1 MGAHS
6 AVWQASPW
14 NDVANSSVFLST
26 GYVDSSLMGSG
37 QFDKAAILS
46 HDLSGTE
53 AYSPGFTISVE
64 ELKELAAAFDNSGV
78 AMTNGFHV
86 GGEKFV
92 AIRADERSL
101 YGKKGKEGIVV
112 VKAKSCVMIAHHPE
126 TIQTTN
132 AATVVENL
140 VDYINKY

>member
-6 AVWQASPW
+6 AVWQ
-14 NDVANSSVFLST
+14 

-46 HDLSGTE
+46 HDLSDTE
-53 AYSPGFTISVE
+53 AKSPKFEISAQ
-64 ELKELAAAFDNSGV
+64 ELQGLAAAYADSAA
-78 AMTNGFHV
+78 AMANGIIV

-92 AIRADERSL
+92 AIRADDRSL
-101 YGKKGKEGIVV
+101 YGKKGKEGIIV
-112 VKAKSCVMIAHHPE
+112 VKAKSCVMVAHHGE
-126 TIQTTN
+126 DVQTTN

>member
-6 AVWQASPW
+6 AVWQ
-14 NDVANSSVFLST
+14 
-26 GYVDSSLMGSG
+26 GYVDSSLMGSN

-53 AYSPGFTISVE
+53 AYSSGFTISHD
-64 ELKELAAAFDNSGV
+64 ELKGLAAAFADSS
-78 AMTNGFHV
+78 AAFANGLKV

-92 AIRADERSL
+92 TIRADDRSL
-101 YGKKGKEGIVV
+101 YGKKDKEGIVV

-126 TIQTTN
+126 TIQTPN